1 VLKSYVNHVLQQ
13 LTYIS
18 LLVFGLASVAFA
30 EDAAEKT
37 VAVTS
42 TATFGGAL
50 AQMLLV
56 LFLILALLLSIAW
69 LLRRAGLMQAS
80 MQGQL
85 RVLGSVAVG
94 PREKVVLVQ
103 VGQEQLVLGVT
114 ASEINLL
121 HLLAEPIDIV
131 DAPTTS
137 VTGGFAERLQ
147 QALQK
152 RQEAH

>member
-1 VLKSYVNHVLQQ
+1 M
-13 LTYIS
+13 S
-18 LLVFGLASVAFA
+18 LLMCGLTSFALA
-30 EDAAEKT
+30 EDATEKT
-37 VAVTS
+37 VSVSS
-42 TATFGGAL
+42 TASFGGAL

-69 LLRRAGLMQAS
+69 VLRRAGLMQAS

-85 RVLGSVAVG
+85 RILGSVAVG
-94 PREKVVLVQ
+94 PREKVILVQ

-121 HLLAEPIDIV
+121 HLLAEPIEIV
-131 DAPTTS
+131 DAHTMS

-152 RQEAH
+152 R